1 MVKDRKQKYVT
12 PHIELIVCPD
22 ICTVPVRQSYDLGDG
37 NCSTIY
43 DNPDLTEGP
52 NYGGPESTKQ
62 TTLWDFKAWDDIE

>member
-1 MVKDRKQKYVT
+1 MVKDRKRKYVT

-37 NCSTIY
+37 NCST
-43 DNPDLTEGP
+43 
-52 NYGGPESTKQ
+52 NYGNPTGGPDYGNIEKTKH

>member
-12 PHIELIVCPD
+12 PHIEVIVCPD
-22 ICTVPVRQSYDLGDG
+22 ICTVTVIQSYNLSDG
-37 NCSTIY
+37 NHSMNIG
-43 DNPDLTEGP
+43 NPDLNIGP